1 LDEWVPVSRIDFTK
15 EIEWPNPEKDKPKEG
30 KGKKGSSQP
39 AKKTVPK
46 KGQKR
51 PSKREQSVTSEAAT
65 PRPWSGELPLL
76 NITCARVTETGN

>member
-1 LDEWVPVSRIDFTK
+1 MSRIDFAQ

-30 KGKKGSSQP
+30 KGKKGTSQP

-51 PSKREQSVTSEAAT
+51 PSKREQSVTSETAT
-65 PRPWSGELPLL
+65 PHPWTGELPLHML
-76 NITCARVTETGN
+76 LKYRLGQN